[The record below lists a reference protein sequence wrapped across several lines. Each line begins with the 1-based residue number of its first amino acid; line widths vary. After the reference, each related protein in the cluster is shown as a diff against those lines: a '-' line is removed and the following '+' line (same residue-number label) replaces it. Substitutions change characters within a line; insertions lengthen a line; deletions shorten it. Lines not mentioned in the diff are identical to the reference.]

1 MHGGFSNT
9 TTYPNNGSG
18 AFNTA
23 YAHPPFNL
31 GPPPSHLEAQGYRSA
46 DMSATPPQYVQ
57 RDSDEGNAMRTGV
70 NLTAPNPNLG
80 MDSSYRGYM
89 QDPTGGQPDA
99 QVPPSWMPYGES
111 HNTNNPTSSKIGPA
125 FVPSVLAPSQT
136 QDLNAMEPDYI
147 DQYRKTITPTHPL
160 FGSGLSES
168 DFQQVRDLLNSGEGQ
183 IQAAM
188 TPQTQNLMDTLFASM
203 RPATPSDMGPSSAAK
218 MSSGQR
224 EPEALQQD
232 PTPTPS
238 FDFSTLDPNM
248 EAVTASIDVF
258 DFNVPVQRAQQRSDD
273 KQLQEKFQPSLPTDA
288 TMPDNSYAMYLPS
301 GRIQNMGDASSA
313 SEFNLS
319 TGWYDP
325 LDLPQPAR
333 DELLRIFF
341 DTATVYMLGMN
352 LARFKTRLTLPANKR
367 PHPCW
372 LYGMYLFAAR
382 YSDDPAIRNLE
393 GHFYEIANTQFEI
406 AVQNADRLLDAI
418 RGAHLVSVYCYSR
431 GKYLQVCKRELDMRS
446 S

>member
-1 MHGGFSNT
+1 
-9 TTYPNNGSG
+9 
-18 AFNTA
+18 
-23 YAHPPFNL
+23 
-31 GPPPSHLEAQGYRSA
+31 
-46 DMSATPPQYVQ
+46 
-57 RDSDEGNAMRTGV
+57 MRTGV
-70 NLTAPNPNLG
+70 NLTAPTVGNLG
-80 MDSSYRGYM
+80 MDSNYRGYM
-89 QDPTGGQPDA
+89 QELSGTPSDSQTSALWMASYSSSASDNLGTSTNSKTGQPFI
-99 QVPPSWMPYGES
+99 
-111 HNTNNPTSSKIGPA
+111 H
-125 FVPSVLAPSQT
+125 SVLANPGMQGV
-136 QDLNAMEPDYI
+136 NAVGSDFI

-160 FGSGLSES
+160 FVAGLSES
-168 DFQQVRDLLNSGEGQ
+168 DFRQAKNMLDTGEEQ
-183 IQAAM
+183 MQTAM
-188 TPQTQNLMDTLFASM
+188 TPQTQNLMESLFASM
-203 RPATPSDMGPSSAAK
+203 RPATPNEMGQSSTAK
-218 MSSGQR
+218 MSSRQR
-224 EPEALQQD
+224 EIEALQQE

-248 EAVTASIDVF
+248 EAVTASVDLF
-258 DFNVPVQRAQQRSDD
+258 DFNITAPKAQRHLDD
-273 KQLQEKFQPSLPTDA
+273 KQLQEKFQPSLPTDV
-288 TMPDNSYAMYLPS
+288 TLPDNSNALYLPS
-301 GRIQNMGDASSA
+301 GRMPNLGDPSSA

-325 LDLPQPAR
+325 LDLPQQAR

-382 YSDDPAIRNLE
+382 YSKDPAIRNLE

-431 GKYLQVCKRELDMRS
+431 GKYLQVCKEYLYLVFS
-446 S
+446 